1 MGRGATFTQRWS
13 AERTSPPTQ
22 RSLHCG
28 QLDHLLHQA
37 GGGHVVEAEV
47 VQPVDKELTTT
58 SKLARMQE
66 DQDNAV
72 ISSMAALLVQE
83 EAGLG
88 LAQTQA
94 ADSESEHRAASPADG
109 QEEEML
115 QASHTRYFI
124 VEPSAGSLTALE
136 AAMSHTSGV
145 WSFPTTTERKLMS
158 AVSSRQVVLTIFSV
172 ASSGAF
178 QGCGVFTGQPGVE
191 GGRSGVR
198 MEWLASQGVS
208 FTNTQLTHI
217 INKMDDGRRL
227 QTARDG
233 QELDQGAAISLLQA
247 MGVNSVL
254 GGQQGR
260 GKRERYFR

>member
-47 VQPVDKELTTT
+47 VQPVDEELTTN
-58 SKLARMQE
+58 SKLARMHE
-66 DQDNAV
+66 DQDNVV
-72 ISSMAALLVQE
+72 ISMAALLVQE

-94 ADSESEHRAASPADG
+94 ADSGPEHRAASPADG

-115 QASHTRYFI
+115 QASPTRYFI

-136 AAMSHTSGV
+136 AAMSHTNHHGEEV
-145 WSFPTTTERKLMS
+145 DRVLFP
-158 AVSSRQVVLTIFSV
+158 A
-172 ASSGAF
+172 
-178 QGCGVFTGQPGVE
+178 
-191 GGRSGVR
+191 
-198 MEWLASQGVS
+198 
-208 FTNTQLTHI
+208 
-217 INKMDDGRRL
+217 GRR
-227 QTARDG
+227 
-233 QELDQGAAISLLQA
+233 S
-247 MGVNSVL
+247 SPS
-254 GGQQGR
+254 
-260 GKRERYFR
+260 

>member
-1 MGRGATFTQRWS
+1 MGRGAIFTQRWS

-47 VQPVDKELTTT
+47 VQPVDEELTTT
-58 SKLARMQE
+58 FKLARMQE

-94 ADSESEHRAASPADG
+94 ADSEPEHRAASPADG

-115 QASHTRYFI
+115 QASPTRYFI

-136 AAMSHTSGV
+136 AAMSHTNHHGEEVDRVLFPAGRRSSPSSV
-145 WSFPTTTERKLMS
+145 WP
-158 AVSSRQVVLTIFSV
+158 AVGPSRRAGSSLARQEWGQDRVD
-172 ASSGAF
+172 
-178 QGCGVFTGQPGVE
+178 GQPGV
-191 GGRSGVR
+191 
-198 MEWLASQGVS
+198 
-208 FTNTQLTHI
+208 
-217 INKMDDGRRL
+217 
-227 QTARDG
+227 
-233 QELDQGAAISLLQA
+233 
-247 MGVNSVL
+247 VL
-254 GGQQGR
+254 HQHPAQPHM
-260 GKRERYFR
+260 KK